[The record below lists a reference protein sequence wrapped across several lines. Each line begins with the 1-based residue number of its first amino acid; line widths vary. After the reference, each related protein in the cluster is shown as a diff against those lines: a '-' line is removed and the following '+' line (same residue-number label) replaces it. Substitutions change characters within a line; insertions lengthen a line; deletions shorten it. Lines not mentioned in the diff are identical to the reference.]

1 MKIGLDTSYVGLSG
15 NPRGGAYQYIVNLTQ
30 AILSVD
36 HENEYRLSFN
46 YVRRK
51 HARTLNEVKRLFP
64 GGRCIVRRIPFRSW
78 IPYPAEFYVGRVDVF
93 HGMYESLP
101 PVLECRTVVT
111 VHDSAYKRR
120 PDSLRPEWVQR
131 LGRQIPE
138 AIGRADLVITVS
150 RFTKGDL
157 EEMLGV
163 PEEKIRVIYHG
174 ANSAFFRIASEPVE
188 ASESVRMAYGI
199 RRPYILYVGVLQP
212 SKNIGGLV
220 EAFARLKAR
229 IDIPHRLVIVG
240 ARGWM
245 YEDIFVK
252 MQESGVEDVVDF
264 PGEVQDAGGSG
275 PGVLASGGGGRCRR
289 AGRSPFPGGDR
300 EGNGAC
306 RH

>member
-1 MKIGLDTSYVGLSG
+1 
-15 NPRGGAYQYIVNLTQ
+15 
-30 AILSVD
+30 
-36 HENEYRLSFN
+36 
-46 YVRRK
+46 
-51 HARTLNEVKRLFP
+51 
-64 GGRCIVRRIPFRSW
+64 
-78 IPYPAEFYVGRVDVF
+78 
-93 HGMYESLP
+93 MYESLP

-264 PGEVQDAGGSG
+264 PGEVHIGAPTCSSS
-275 PGVLASGGGGRCRR
+275 LRSMRASASRSLKLWP
-289 AGRSPFPGGDR
+289 AGRR
-300 EGNGAC
+300 W
-306 RH
+306 